1 MDEKS
6 ARYVLGI
13 DNEIQITAD
22 LLKRQYRINAL
33 RYHPDKNSSPQA
45 NEQFHLV
52 RDAYDYLSDN
62 NSPIDNL
69 SYVEMLREFLN
80 TKSPVI
86 QIIITKLSHMCED
99 NAIRLINSIDK
110 LILIDIYKLLIV
122 HQEILYI
129 PDIFIEEI
137 KKILVS
143 KTKGDECILLN
154 PSLEDLLNDNV
165 YKLSINEYTF
175 FVPLWHDE
183 LIYDNSGCDLYVR
196 CIPVLPDNVKI
207 DDSNNIIVMLK
218 YKISDIFQTDVI
230 NVLIGDHNFQFRV
243 DELRL
248 LKRQILTRRGVG
260 ISRIISKNV
269 YDVSNKGN
277 ISFDIELT

>member
-33 RYHPDKNSSPQA
+33 RYHPDKNSSPHA

-69 SYVEMLREFLN
+69 SYAEMLREFLN

-129 PDIFIEEI
+129 PNIFIEEI
-137 KKILVS
+137 NKILVS

-183 LIYDNSGCDLYVR
+183 LIYDNSGCDLYVK

-207 DDSNNIIVMLK
+207 DDNNNIIVMLK

-230 NVLIGDHNFQFRV
+230 NVLIGDHNFQIRV

-248 LKRQILTRRGVG
+248 MKRQILTRRGVG

>member
-1 MDEKS
+1 
-6 ARYVLGI
+6 
-13 DNEIQITAD
+13 
-22 LLKRQYRINAL
+22 
-33 RYHPDKNSSPQA
+33 
-45 NEQFHLV
+45 
-52 RDAYDYLSDN
+52 
-62 NSPIDNL
+62 
-69 SYVEMLREFLN
+69 
-80 TKSPVI
+80 
-86 QIIITKLSHMCED
+86 MCED

-165 YKLSINEYTF
+165 YKLSINECTF

-207 DDSNNIIVMLK
+207 DDNNNIIVMLK

-230 NVLIGDHNFQFRV
+230 NVLIGDHNFQIRV